1 MSCVLPEL
9 RLTKHAEARMRQ
21 RAIRGPD
28 LELLLRCG
36 SSVGDAITMTD
47 DDIRREVADR
57 KREIQRLERLRG
69 VTAIVMSNAMVTV
82 YRNGCGKRSKN

>member
-1 MSCVLPEL
+1 
-9 RLTKHAEARMRQ
+9 
-21 RAIRGPD
+21 
-28 LELLLRCG
+28 
-36 SSVGDAITMTD
+36 MTD